1 MGSEERYV
9 SPKPDASLRPTWRGH
24 VNTTMDALVLIEA
37 CLNGDL
43 LSCARRPYDQ
53 ERDYLV
59 QSGNV
64 FIYEEGSSGI
74 KRWTDGHNWSPSR
87 VLNDFLI
94 YRELEKSLPNC
105 MKKAIEK
112 NNANKSG
119 VRRQEGS
126 NRTNSAGRIASTS
139 ALSTYTDS
147 AGQSLVDRDLIGS
160 LVDSYSFKENGLMKK
175 TFSISINGI
184 LHHLVSY
191 YKVEDIKSGRLVT
204 PHSDLTLN
212 LTSPIPRAELI
223 EGRNFRG
230 VIE

>member
-1 MGSEERYV
+1 MGSEERHV
-9 SPKPDASLRPTWRGH
+9 GPKPDASLKPTWRGY
-24 VNTTMDALVLIEA
+24 VNTTMDALILVEA

-53 ERDYLV
+53 ERDYLI

-64 FIYEEGSSGI
+64 FIYEESSSGI

-94 YRELEKSLPNC
+94 YRELEKCLPRWR
-105 MKKAIEK
+105 KKATEK

-119 VRRQEGS
+119 VGKQEGS
-126 NRTNSAGRIASTS
+126 NRTNSAGRIASTF
-139 ALSTYTDS
+139 AMSTCCDS
-147 AGQSLVDRDLIGS
+147 AAQSLEDRDLIGS
-160 LVDSYSFKENGLMKK
+160 LVDSYSFRENGLMKK
-175 TFSISINGI
+175 TFNISVNGI

-191 YKVEDIKSGRLVT
+191 YKVDDIKSGKLVT

-212 LTSPIPRAELI
+212 LTSPIPRAQLI